1 MSRLASDLDITPGKV
16 LKVHTAVEARE
27 LEQEWLD
34 IYCRSRQGTRPKGYK
49 WHIFSY
55 KQYPSVS
62 GDEALA
68 LYSEQ
73 KSLEFIVLSND
84 EPVAITTDLL
94 PEHCALRDYY
104 VFPKNM
110 AWTMAFTHEDGWL
123 GPYFAKHP
131 KYDSLNTKNVAR
143 IQKNEDVENAR
154 RKGWM

>member
-1 MSRLASDLDITPGKV
+1 MSPLASDVDITPGKI
-16 LKVHTAVEARE
+16 LKIHTAVEASA

-34 IYCRSRQGTRPKGYK
+34 IYCQSRQGTRPKGYK

-55 KQYPSVS
+55 KQFPSVS

-73 KSLEFIVLSND
+73 KCLEFIVLSND

-94 PEHCALRDYY
+94 PEHCGLGDYY

-110 AWTMAFTHEDGWL
+110 AWTMALTHSTVGL
-123 GPYFAKHP
+123 GRTLPSIP
-131 KYDSLNTKNVAR
+131 TSIR
-143 IQKNEDVENAR
+143 
-154 RKGWM
+154 